1 MDKIKVAIVEDDPGW
16 LKAMISFLS
25 KEEDLMIVGTA
36 RNRND
41 AVGLAKTLQVDVFL
55 MDINLNEN
63 RCDGIYATAEILQSA
78 KTKIIMMTSLKE
90 EDIIADSFAAGV
102 VDYISKEDYEDIP
115 RTIRSAYSNGFSPVE
130 VLAKEYAKLKR
141 EEQLIPLTSAERRIY
156 DLIEQGCTQ
165 SQIQKML
172 MKTKNTLKVQIK
184 NILHKLDVSNSKE
197 AVRKVESGG
206 VLKSKKSDRKLGQ

>member
-184 NILHKLDVSNSKE
+184 NILRKLDVSNSKE

-206 VLKSKKSDRKLGQ
+206 GAEIEEVG